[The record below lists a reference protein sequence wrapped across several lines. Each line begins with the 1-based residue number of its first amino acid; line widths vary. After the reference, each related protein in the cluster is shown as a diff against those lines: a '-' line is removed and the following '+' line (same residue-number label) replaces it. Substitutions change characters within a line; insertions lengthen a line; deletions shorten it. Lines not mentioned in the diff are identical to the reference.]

1 MMKNKAYNLTGYT
14 FVKDDVLLLDANI
27 WLYLFPAPS
36 NSTNS
41 FIKNYSAAFKNIRI
55 AKATIVINSLILSEY
70 LNRYCR
76 IEYEALHKVTYSNFK
91 KFRQSSD
98 YQLVG
103 QQAATYAKAILKF
116 CAREDDGFSVVN
128 MGQIMNDF
136 ETGIVDFN
144 DGLIADSCLRNG
156 WKLVTHDGDF
166 TDGGIEV
173 LTTNSKLL
181 RACS

>member
-1 MMKNKAYNLTGYT
+1 MKNKAYNLTGYT

-36 NSTNS
+36 DSKKS
-41 FIKNYSAAFKNIRI
+41 LVQNYSAVFKDIKI
-55 AKATIVINSLILSEY
+55 AKATLVINSLILSEY
-70 LNRYCR
+70 LNRYIR
-76 IEYEALHKVTYSNFK
+76 LEWSALHKKAHPDYK

-98 YQLVG
+98 YSLVG
-103 QQAATYAKAILKF
+103 QHAAYYAKTILKF
-116 CAREDDGFSVVN
+116 CVRKDDGFSVVDI
-128 MGQIMNDF
+128 GQIMKDF
-136 ETGIVDFN
+136 ETGVVDFN
-144 DGLIADSCLRNG
+144 DGLIVDSCLRNG

-173 LTTNSKLL
+173 LTANSELL

>member
-1 MMKNKAYNLTGYT
+1 MRNKAYNLNSYN
-14 FVKDDVLLLDANI
+14 FAKEDVLLLDANI

-36 NSTNS
+36 NSAN
-41 FIKNYSAAFKNIRI
+41 FFVKNYSAAFKDIKI
-55 AKATIVINSLILSEY
+55 AKATVVINSLVLSEY

-76 IEYEALHKVTYSNFK
+76 IEWEALHKTTYSNFK
-91 KFRQSSD
+91 KFRQSPD
-98 YQLVG
+98 YHLVG
-103 QQAATYAKAILKF
+103 QQAASYAKIILKF
-116 CAREDDGFSVVN
+116 CARKDDGFSVVDI
-128 MGQIMNDF
+128 GQVMSDF